1 MNKSISKKLA
11 TVNKVNTLIETS
23 QNVNSYQRLLATS
36 AASTLDVMSLSKA
49 VKHYVETSKK
59 YLTEK
64 QLQIANFKAILDS
77 IKANEKL
84 QNEEFFT
91 FHQIALI
98 ANKLIKASD
107 KNVQRAE
114 RAAKQQA
121 RANKK

>member
-11 TVNKVNTLIETS
+11 TVNKVNALINTNES
-23 QNVNSYQRLLATS
+23 VNSYQRLLATS

-64 QLQIANFKAILDS
+64 QLLIANFKAILDA
-77 IKANEKL
+77 IKSDEKL
-84 QNEEFFT
+84 QCEEFFT

>member
-11 TVNKVNTLIETS
+11 TVNKVDTLIKSNETI
-23 QNVNSYQRLLATS
+23 NSYQRLLATS

-49 VKHYVETSKK
+49 VKHYVETSRK

-64 QLQIANFKAILDS
+64 QLQIANFKAILDF
-77 IKANEKL
+77 IKSDEKL
-84 QNEEFFT
+84 QSEEFFT

-98 ANKLIKASD
+98 ANKLIKAND
-107 KNVQRAE
+107 NNVKRAE
-114 RAAKQQA
+114 RAAKQQS

>member
-1 MNKSISKKLA
+1 MNKSISRKLA
-11 TVNKVNTLIETS
+11 TVNKVDTLIKSNETI
-23 QNVNSYQRLLATS
+23 NSYQRLLATS

-49 VKHYVETSKK
+49 VKHYVETSQK

-64 QLQIANFKAILDS
+64 QLQIANFKAILDF
-77 IKANEKL
+77 IKSDEKL
-84 QNEEFFT
+84 QSEDFFT

-98 ANKLIKASD
+98 ANKLIKAND
-107 KNVQRAE
+107 NNVKRAE